1 MDEATKDLYAGAL
14 AIKKRRGFW
23 TDLAYRFVKEKPI
36 GTIGA
41 VIVIILLMVGIFAG
55 WLAPFGYNET
65 FVGGKLE
72 APSGDHWMG
81 TDNVGRDL
89 LSRIIYGARIS
100 MFVGLGVPTISAII
114 STIIGMVSGFIGGK
128 TDLII
133 QRFVDAWVCFPAL
146 FIMLTFMALVG
157 SGVLQIILVLGIL
170 GGIGSSR
177 LKRSAVLAIKSNL
190 YVEAAKSIGAPTWSI
205 LFKHILPNIMPPII
219 ITFTMGMGGAILAEA
234 SLSFLG
240 YGIPP
245 PYPSWG
251 GMLSGPSRRY
261 MIDAPWMAIWPGV
274 ALSIVVYGANMFGD
288 ALRDLLDPR
297 LRGGL
302 GRYTGGPRKQI

>member
-1 MDEATKDLYAGAL
+1 
-14 AIKKRRGFW
+14 
-23 TDLAYRFVKEKPI
+23 
-36 GTIGA
+36 
-41 VIVIILLMVGIFAG
+41 
-55 WLAPFGYNET
+55 
-65 FVGGKLE
+65 
-72 APSGDHWMG
+72 
-81 TDNVGRDL
+81 
-89 LSRIIYGARIS
+89 
-100 MFVGLGVPTISAII
+100 
-114 STIIGMVSGFIGGK
+114 MVSGFLGGK

-157 SGVLQIILVLGIL
+157 SGVLQIIIVLGVL

-261 MIDAPWMAIWPGV
+261 MVDAPWMAIWPGV